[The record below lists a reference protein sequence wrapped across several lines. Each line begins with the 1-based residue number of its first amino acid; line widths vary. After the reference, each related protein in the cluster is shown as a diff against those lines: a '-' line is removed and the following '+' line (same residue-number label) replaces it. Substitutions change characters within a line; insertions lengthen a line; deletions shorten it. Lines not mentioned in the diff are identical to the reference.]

1 MRTLGLLFFI
11 FYIGIS
17 QNDAITFAEHIS
29 PIIYN
34 NCTECHRPGENG
46 PMSFTSYSEVSAVAE
61 MIKEVT
67 QTGYMPPWP
76 PDQNYTSHSLLDE
89 RF

>member
-1 MRTLGLLFFI
+1 MRLLTILFFV
-11 FYIGIS
+11 FYLGMS
-17 QNDAITFAEHIS
+17 QNNEITFTEDIS

-34 NCTECHRPGENG
+34 NCTECHRPGESG
-46 PMSFTSYSEVSAVAE
+46 PMSFTSYSEVAAMAE

-76 PDQNYTSHSLLDE
+76 PNQNYTSHSL
-89 RF
+89 